1 MQTVRQLALDALKD
15 TLRGGRKP
23 REALESLSEK
33 LGKKDR
39 AFLMET
45 TYGVL
50 RLRDRLDW
58 IINRFLKKPSG
69 VRGSTRD
76 NLRLG
81 VYQIFHMRVPDWAA
95 VDEAVKLERR
105 NRSLVNAILRNVIRN
120 KDNIKGELEAIRA
133 DALDDATP
141 LNDKTSDISVL
152 TSHPVWLVR
161 RWIKRFGAAEA
172 LALAEANNRIPP
184 LTLRVN
190 TSKATRDKLLNELKD
205 AGIEAE
211 PTEVSPQGIK
221 LKGTVPIGDI
231 TAFMGEVYIQDE
243 AAQLVSLILE
253 PKSGDRVLDAC
264 AAPGGKTTHIA
275 SLIVDTG
282 EVVAVDSNERR
293 IKTLKENIEISGLS
307 NIKVI
312 PGDIT
317 SLGGL
322 GLFDRVLVDAPCSAT
337 GVIRRNPD
345 VKYRHKAGDLL
356 RFKEKQLNILRSAAG
371 SLKPGGILVYCTC
384 STEPEEGEQVIQEF
398 LKTSG
403 DFFNINNVP
412 IGKDFMR
419 TYPHRHNM
427 DGFFAAKLERGV
439 WN

>member
-1 MQTVRQLALDALKD
+1 MQSVRKLALDALKD
-15 TLRGGRKP
+15 ILRGGRKP
-23 REALESLSEK
+23 REALEGPFEG

-81 VYQIFHMRVPDWAA
+81 IYQIFHMRVPDWAA
-95 VDEAVKLERR
+95 VDETVKLERR
-105 NRSLVNAILRNVIRN
+105 NRSLVNAILRNAIRD
-120 KDNIKGELEAIRA
+120 KDDIKGELEAMRTQ
-133 DALDDATP
+133 ALDDSASLADKA
-141 LNDKTSDISVL
+141 LNVSVL
-152 TSHPVWLVR
+152 TSHPAWLVR
-161 RWIKRFGAAEA
+161 RWIERFGVKET
-172 LALAEANNRIPP
+172 LALTESNNRIPP

-190 TSKATRDKLLNELKD
+190 ITKTTREQLLNDLEE
-205 AGIEAE
+205 AGIEAS
-211 PTEVSPQGIK
+211 PTEFSPHGIR

-231 TAFMGEVYIQDE
+231 AAFIGRAYIQDE
-243 AAQLVSLILE
+243 AAQIVSQMLE
-253 PKSGDRVLDAC
+253 PKPGDRVLDAC

-275 SLIVDTG
+275 DLMGDAG
-282 EVVAVDSNERR
+282 EVVAVDSDGRR
-293 IKTLKENIEISGLS
+293 IETMKENIALTGFSS
-307 NIKVI
+307 IKVI
-312 PGDIT
+312 SGDIT
-317 SLGGL
+317 SLRGL
-322 GLFDRVLVDAPCSAT
+322 GLFDKVLVDAPCSAT

-345 VKYRHKAGDLL
+345 VKYRHKAGDLS
-356 RFKEKQLNILRSAAG
+356 RFKERQLNILRSAAG
-371 SLKPGGILVYCTC
+371 FLKLGGLLVYCTC

-403 DFFNINNVP
+403 DFFNINEVP
-412 IGKDFMR
+412 FGEDFMR

-427 DGFFAAKLERGV
+427 DGFFAARLKRQA
-439 WN
+439 